1 MLYQDLQNYK
11 YNLKR
16 ERSKFYIQ
24 LYNIVDF
31 LLIKTSPKIFNFW
44 RVFIYRL
51 FGAKIGKGLK
61 INPSA
66 KLLYPWN
73 IKIGDYCWIGHN
85 VNLYSVDEISI
96 GNNVAFAHNI
106 FVATASHDIS
116 TPLFATIRG
125 KIVFQDEVWVS
136 SNVIINMGVIIQ
148 KGVVIGSGSVVTKD
162 LPEGYV
168 CVGNPARPIKKRI
181 KE

>member
-1 MLYQDLQNYK
+1 MKYQDLENYR

-24 LYNIVDF
+24 FYNIIDF
-31 LLIKTSPKIFNFW
+31 FFIKTSPKFFHFW
-44 RVFIYRL
+44 RVFLYRL

-61 INPSA
+61 ISPSA

-73 IKIGDYCWIGHN
+73 INIGDYCWIGDN
-85 VNLYSVDEISI
+85 VNLYSVDQILI
-96 GNNVAFAHNI
+96 GSNVAFAHNI
-106 FVATASHDIS
+106 FVATAAHDIS
-116 TPLFATIRG
+116 LKSFPTVKD
-125 KIVFQDEVWVS
+125 KIIFEDEVWIS
-136 SNVIINMGVIIQ
+136 SNVFINMGIVIK
-148 KGVVIGSGSVVTKD
+148 KGAVVGSGSVVTKD

-181 KE
+181 T